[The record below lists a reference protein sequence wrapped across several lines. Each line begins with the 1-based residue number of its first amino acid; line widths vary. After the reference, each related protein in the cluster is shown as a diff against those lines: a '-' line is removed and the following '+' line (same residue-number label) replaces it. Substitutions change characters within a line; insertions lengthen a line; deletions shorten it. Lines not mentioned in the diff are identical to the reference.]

1 MIIKQV
7 VAFLLKIAN
16 SRFIRRAIYRL
27 IVSVKSLIA
36 PVFYLIDV
44 TKPLDLEVEPIPA
57 YISEGVK
64 IYYVGI
70 SVPDSLDQTVVLE
83 RIAIFFQV
91 NEEITVSYK
100 DNSYIY
106 NLCSGFKESRSDE
119 IVQEK
124 LRDFVAGFR
133 LIFALFY
140 VFRKKQTKG
149 SRSRIIGRSNYL
161 FLKKAAIQDLQQ
173 ARNSWET
180 KSEAN
185 RLRARPRTPIAN
197 IQSPVKLSKR

>member
-1 MIIKQV
+1 M
-7 VAFLLKIAN
+7 
-16 SRFIRRAIYRL
+16 
-27 IVSVKSLIA
+27 
-36 PVFYLIDV
+36 
-44 TKPLDLEVEPIPA
+44 
-57 YISEGVK
+57 
-64 IYYVGI
+64 
-70 SVPDSLDQTVVLE
+70 DQTVVLE

-124 LRDFVAGFR
+124 LRNFVADFR